1 MDWMYINP
9 NDSGASTGCENFQ
22 LGFYVGEQFR
32 ISANASQS
40 LIEIVTKLH
49 EEDKELRNFRR
60 KLGVARIVEKN
71 LAPILVEASSAP
83 DTFDVFSATIK

>member
-9 NDSGASTGCENFQ
+9 NDSGGSSENFQ
-22 LGFYVGEQFR
+22 LGIYVGDQFR
-32 ISANASQS
+32 ISANASET
-40 LIEIVTKLH
+40 LIDICTKLH
-49 EEDKELRNFRR
+49 EEDKEVRNFRR
-60 KLGVARIVEKN
+60 KLGVARVAEKN